1 MRASALRAGR
11 RLAAS
16 GLALL
21 AVTAATVDSLAE
33 PVETR
38 IETLLGRMT
47 LEEKAGQLNL
57 VSLDPAFDFESVRR
71 GEVGAVINFSNER
84 LASQID
90 RLARSSRLG
99 IPLLVG
105 LDIVHGYRTTF
116 PLPLGLA
123 ASFDPGLMRRV
134 AAAMAWESAAVGLN
148 WTFAPMA
155 DVARDLRWGRV
166 VEGAGEDPWLVGRF
180 TAAQVEGFR
189 EGGLA
194 STLKHFAGY
203 GAVLGGRDYDATA
216 IPPTDLYDLH
226 FPPFRAGIR
235 AGADAVMTA
244 LTSLNGVPATADAAL
259 LTGVLRREMGFSGLV
274 VADWQAVSGLINHGV
289 ARDGAEAARKALA
302 AGVDMDMTSGL
313 FLRHLPEE
321 VRAGRV
327 PGAALD
333 EAVRRVLRLKFG
345 LGLFDRPPLDP
356 ATAPARLFRP
366 DTLALARE
374 AARASLVL
382 LRNRDDVLPIEPQ
395 RVRRIALVGPFADA
409 PWDQVGPHE
418 GIGRP
423 EDAVSVFQGLRERA
437 EAAGVAVD
445 FRPGCDR
452 LCGTREGFSEAVA
465 AAREADLVVAVMGE
479 GRDLAGEGSSRASL
493 ALRGQ
498 QQDLLAEVA
507 AVGKPVVLV
516 LFGGRPVELGPA
528 LERASAILMAWFP
541 GSQGGPAVAEIL
553 FGDADPSGRL
563 PVTWPQATGQ
573 LPLTYDA
580 RPAGRPHQP
589 GTRWTMGY
597 ADASPLPLFPF
608 GYGLSY
614 TRFAYGT
621 PQVADAGLTQRLDG
635 ALEVSAPVTNTG
647 TRRGRTVA
655 QLYLHQPVAA
665 RSRPSRLLKGVALLD
680 LAPGETGRAV
690 FRIPSRELGYH
701 EPDGTLVVEA
711 GRYQIFVG
719 PDVTA
724 TDGVGVEVGAGWRGP
739 PGSAEASR
747 VGSDPWPEDGAR
759 TISRR

>member
-1 MRASALRAGR
+1 MRAAVQRAGR

-21 AVTAATVDSLAE
+21 AVTAATVASLAE

-57 VSLDPAFDFESVRR
+57 VSLAPEFDPESVRR
-71 GEVGAVINFSNER
+71 GEVGAVINFSNEH

-134 AAAMAWESAAVGLN
+134 AAATARESAAVGLN

-216 IPPTDLYDLH
+216 IPPTELYDLH

-327 PGAALD
+327 TGAALD

-382 LRNRDDVLPIEPQ
+382 LKNRDDVLPIEPR

-423 EDAVSVFQGLRERA
+423 EDAVSVWQGLRERA
-437 EAAGVAVD
+437 EAAGVTVD

-493 ALRGQ
+493 ALRGL

-507 AVGKPVVLV
+507 AAGKPVVLV

-528 LERASAILMAWFP
+528 LERASAVLMAWFP
-541 GSQGGPAVAEIL
+541 GSQGGPAIAETL

-580 RPAGRPHQP
+580 RPGGRPHQP

-621 PQVADAGLTQRLDG
+621 PQVADAGLTKRLDA

-647 TRRGRTVA
+647 TRPGRTVA

-690 FRIPSRELGYH
+690 FRIPSREFGYH

-711 GRYQIFVG
+711 GRYRVFVG

-724 TDGVGVEVGAGWRGP
+724 TDGASVEVGTGWRGP

-759 TISRR
+759 AISRR